1 MIVLQVFHIFVY
13 IKILCYTPNKSSDC
27 ITRLLSKKPQIPW
40 IFFPLINI
48 VSNTDYLIFWWLKQS
63 CQDHPPTS
71 YTTVLLKGVGW
82 KFWEWLFYKNMKD
95 TLYEDLPYMT
105 HFAVFQ
111 PFRRR
116 RQILLTFIR
125 HLTLTK
131 SKLSKRN

>member
-1 MIVLQVFHIFVY
+1 MIVLQVFHIFVNM
-13 IKILCYTPNKSSDC
+13 KILCYIPNKSSEC
-27 ITRLLSKKPQIPW
+27 KTRLLSKKPQIPW
-40 IFFPLINI
+40 IFFLLLNI

-82 KFWEWLFYKNMKD
+82 EFWEWLFYKNMKD

-105 HFAVFQ
+105 HFAVFH
-111 PFRRR
+111 PFQRRR
-116 RQILLTFIR
+116 HVLLTFIR